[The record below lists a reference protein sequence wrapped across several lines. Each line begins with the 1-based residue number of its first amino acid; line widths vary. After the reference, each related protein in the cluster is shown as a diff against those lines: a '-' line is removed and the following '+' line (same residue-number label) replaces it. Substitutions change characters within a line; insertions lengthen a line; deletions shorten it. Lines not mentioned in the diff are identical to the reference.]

1 MACGENFFI
10 AEMEKFLIFANSNY
24 FVDELFKKKEPMLEH
39 RPTFYLR
46 KTKNVHW
53 NWKNI

>member
-1 MACGENFFI
+1 MDCGEIFFI
-10 AEMEKFLIFANSNY
+10 AEAEKFFIFANSKY

-39 RPTFYLR
+39 RPTFYPR
-46 KTKNVHW
+46 KKKNVHW